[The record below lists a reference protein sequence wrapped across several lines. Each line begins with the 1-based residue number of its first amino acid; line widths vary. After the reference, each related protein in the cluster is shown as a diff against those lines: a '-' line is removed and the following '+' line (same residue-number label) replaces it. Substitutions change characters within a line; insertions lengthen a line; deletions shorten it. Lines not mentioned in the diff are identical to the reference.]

1 MKPKR
6 RKGLALGLVLAL
18 AFTLLSGTALAAA
31 PTIQGAELQA
41 SPGETV
47 TYTVQL
53 KDNPGIAGVML
64 YLRADTKVFQV
75 PTDRDGDYEVSTG
88 EVTAGG
94 SMLANTLG
102 NEGWQ
107 VLWFQATNSQ
117 KDGVFLNIKLK
128 VSQDAKTGTYPIQLA
143 LSPENTVDQA
153 GKQVSL
159 SCVNGSVQVKEN
171 AQTPSGGTSGGTGSS
186 GITKP
191 SQPTTPTTPDT
202 PDQSDAVF
210 SDVPATHWA
219 YASVMELQKRG
230 IVNGVQ
236 KGIFAPN
243 AEVTRAQFMKMLAGV
258 AGAQVGEPDKALP
271 FTDVVEG
278 SWYTPYVAWAYQ
290 TGVVN
295 GVSATSFAPDAPISR
310 QQICAMLQRL
320 AEKQGITLPEKTA
333 ELTFKD
339 QESIQDYAKAA
350 VTAMQKAGLLSGYED
365 GTFRPA
371 NHATRAESAKILAA
385 FLEIKEGMK

>member
-47 TYTVQL
+47 TYTVQV
-53 KDNPGIAGVML
+53 KGNPGIAGVML
-64 YLRADTKVFQV
+64 YLRADTSVFQV
-75 PTDRDGDYEVSTG
+75 PTDQDGDYEVSTG

-117 KDGVFLNIKLK
+117 KDGVFLKIKLNLSK
-128 VSQDAKTGTYPIQLA
+128 DAKAGTYPIQLA

-159 SCVNGSVQVKEN
+159 ACVNGSIQVKGN
-171 AQTPSGGTSGGTGSS
+171 AQTPGSGGNNGSS
-186 GITKP
+186 GTTKP

-202 PDQSDAVF
+202 PNQSDAVF

-219 YASVMELQKRG
+219 YASVMELQKCG

-236 KGIFAPN
+236 KGIFAPK

-271 FTDVVEG
+271 FTDVAEG

-310 QQICAMLQRL
+310 QQICAMLRRL

-333 ELTFKD
+333 EITFKD

-385 FLEIKEGMK
+385 FLEIKEGIK

>member
-1 MKPKR
+1 
-6 RKGLALGLVLAL
+6 
-18 AFTLLSGTALAAA
+18 
-31 PTIQGAELQA
+31 
-41 SPGETV
+41 
-47 TYTVQL
+47 
-53 KDNPGIAGVML
+53 
-64 YLRADTKVFQV
+64 
-75 PTDRDGDYEVSTG
+75 
-88 EVTAGG
+88 
-94 SMLANTLG
+94 MLANTLG

-117 KDGVFLNIKLK
+117 KDGVFLKIKLN
-128 VSQDAKTGTYPIQLA
+128 VSKDAKAGTYPIQLA

-159 SCVNGSVQVKEN
+159 ACVNGSIQVKGN
-171 AQTPSGGTSGGTGSS
+171 AQTPGSGGNNGSS
-186 GITKP
+186 GTTKP

-230 IVNGVQ
+230 IINGVQ

-271 FTDVVEG
+271 FTDVAEG

-320 AEKQGITLPEKTA
+320 AEKQGITLPEKAA
-333 ELTFKD
+333 EITFKD

-350 VTAMQKAGLLSGYED
+350 VTAMQKAGLLSGYKD

>member
-47 TYTVQL
+47 TYTVQV
-53 KDNPGIAGVML
+53 KGNPGIAGVML
-64 YLRADTKVFQV
+64 YLRADTSVFQV
-75 PTDRDGDYEVSTG
+75 PTDQDGDYEVSTG

-117 KDGVFLNIKLK
+117 KDGVFLKIKLN
-128 VSQDAKTGTYPIQLA
+128 VSKDAKAGTYPIQLA

-159 SCVNGSVQVKEN
+159 ACVNGSIQVKGN
-171 AQTPSGGTSGGTGSS
+171 AQTPGSGGNNGSS

-271 FTDVVEG
+271 FTDVAEG
-278 SWYTPYVAWAYQ
+278 SWYTPYQ

-320 AEKQGITLPEKTA
+320 AEKHGITLPEKTA
-333 ELTFKD
+333 EITFKD

>member
-47 TYTVQL
+47 TYTVQV
-53 KDNPGIAGVML
+53 KGNPGIAGVML

-88 EVTAGG
+88 EATAGG
-94 SMLANTLG
+94 SMLANMLG

-117 KDGVFLNIKLK
+117 KDGVFLKIKLN
-128 VSQDAKTGTYPIQLA
+128 VSKDAKAGTYPIQLA
-143 LSPENTVDQA
+143 FSPENTVDQA

-159 SCVNGSVQVKEN
+159 ACVNGSIQVKGN
-171 AQTPSGGTSGGTGSS
+171 AQTPGSGGNNGSS
-186 GITKP
+186 GTTKP

-230 IVNGVQ
+230 IINGVQ

-271 FTDVVEG
+271 FTDVAEG

-295 GVSATSFAPDAPISR
+295 GVSATSFAPDASISR

-320 AEKQGITLPEKTA
+320 AEKHGITLPEKTA
-333 ELTFKD
+333 ELIFKD
-339 QESIQDYAKAA
+339 QESIQDYAKTA

>member
-1 MKPKR
+1 M
-6 RKGLALGLVLAL
+6 LAL

-47 TYTVQL
+47 TYTVQV
-53 KDNPGIAGVML
+53 KGNPGIAGVML
-64 YLRADTKVFQV
+64 YLRADTSVFQV
-75 PTDRDGDYEVSTG
+75 PTDQDGDYEVSTG

-117 KDGVFLNIKLK
+117 KDGVFLKIKLN
-128 VSQDAKTGTYPIQLA
+128 VSKDAKAGTYPIQLS

-159 SCVNGSVQVKEN
+159 ACVNGSIQVKGN
-171 AQTPSGGTSGGTGSS
+171 AQTPGSGGNNGSS
-186 GITKP
+186 GTTKP

-202 PDQSDAVF
+202 PNQSDAIF

-271 FTDVVEG
+271 FTDVAEG

-295 GVSATSFAPDAPISR
+295 GVSATSFAPDASISR

-320 AEKQGITLPEKTA
+320 AEKHGITLPEKTA
-333 ELTFKD
+333 ELIFKD
-339 QESIQDYAKAA
+339 QESIQDYAKTA

-385 FLEIKEGMK
+385 FSEIKEGMK

>member
-47 TYTVQL
+47 TYTVQV
-53 KDNPGIAGVML
+53 KGNPGIAGVML
-64 YLRADTKVFQV
+64 YLRADTSVFQV
-75 PTDRDGDYEVSTG
+75 PTDQDGDYEVSTG

-117 KDGVFLNIKLK
+117 KDGVFLKIKLN
-128 VSQDAKTGTYPIQLA
+128 VSKDAKAGTYPIQLS

-159 SCVNGSVQVKEN
+159 ACVNGSIQVKGN
-171 AQTPSGGTSGGTGSS
+171 AQTPGSGGNNGSS
-186 GITKP
+186 GTTKP

-202 PDQSDAVF
+202 PNQSDAIF

-271 FTDVVEG
+271 FTDVAEG

-295 GVSATSFAPDAPISR
+295 GVSATSFAPDASISR

-320 AEKQGITLPEKTA
+320 AEKHGITLPEKTA
-333 ELTFKD
+333 ELIFKD
-339 QESIQDYAKAA
+339 QESIQDYAKTA

-385 FLEIKEGMK
+385 FSEIKEGMK

>member
-41 SPGETV
+41 SAGETV
-47 TYTVQL
+47 TYTVQV
-53 KDNPGIAGVML
+53 KGNPGIAGVML
-64 YLRADTKVFQV
+64 YLRADTSVFQV
-75 PTDRDGDYEVSTG
+75 PTDQDGDYEVSTG

-117 KDGVFLNIKLK
+117 KDGVFLKIKLNLSK
-128 VSQDAKTGTYPIQLA
+128 DAKAGTYPIQLA

-159 SCVNGSVQVKEN
+159 ACVNGSIQVKGN
-171 AQTPSGGTSGGTGSS
+171 AQTRGSGGNNGSS
-186 GITKP
+186 WTTKP

-202 PDQSDAVF
+202 PNQSDAVF

-271 FTDVVEG
+271 FTDVAEG

-295 GVSATSFAPDAPISR
+295 GVSATSFAPDASISR

-320 AEKQGITLPEKTA
+320 AEKHGITLPEKTA
-333 ELTFKD
+333 ELIFKD
-339 QESIQDYAKAA
+339 QESIQDYAKTA

-385 FLEIKEGMK
+385 FSEIQEGMK

>member
-6 RKGLALGLVLAL
+6 RRGLALGLAVALAL
-18 AFTLLSGTALAAA
+18 TLLSGTALAAA
-31 PTIQGAELQA
+31 PTMQGAELQA

-75 PTDRDGDYEVSTG
+75 PTDQDGDYEVSTG
-88 EVTAGG
+88 EATAGG

-117 KDGVFLNIKLK
+117 KDGVFLKIKLK

-143 LSPENTVDQA
+143 LSPENTVDQN

-159 SCVNGSVQVKEN
+159 ACVNGSIQVKGN
-171 AQTPSGGTSGGTGSS
+171 AQTPGSGGNNGSS
-186 GITKP
+186 GTTKP

-202 PDQSDAVF
+202 PNQSDAVF
-210 SDVPATHWA
+210 SDVPTTHWA

-271 FTDVVEG
+271 FTDVAEG
-278 SWYTPYVAWAYQ
+278 SWYTPYVAWAYH

-333 ELTFKD
+333 EITFKD

>member
-6 RKGLALGLVLAL
+6 RRGLALGLAVALAL
-18 AFTLLSGTALAAA
+18 TLLSGTALAAA
-31 PTIQGAELQA
+31 PTMQGAELQA

-75 PTDRDGDYEVSTG
+75 PTDQDGDYEVSTG
-88 EVTAGG
+88 EATAGG

-117 KDGVFLNIKLK
+117 KDGVFLKIKLN
-128 VSQDAKTGTYPIQLA
+128 VSKDAKAGTYPIQLA

-159 SCVNGSVQVKEN
+159 ACVNGSIQVKGN
-171 AQTPSGGTSGGTGSS
+171 AQTPGSGGNNGSS
-186 GITKP
+186 GTTKP

-230 IVNGVQ
+230 IINGVQ
-236 KGIFAPN
+236 KVIFAPN

-271 FTDVVEG
+271 FTDVAEG

-333 ELTFKD
+333 EITFKD
-339 QESIQDYAKAA
+339 QESIQDYAKTA

>member
-6 RKGLALGLVLAL
+6 RRGLALGLAVALAL
-18 AFTLLSGTALAAA
+18 TLLSGTALAAA
-31 PTIQGAELQA
+31 PTMQGAELQA

-75 PTDRDGDYEVSTG
+75 PTDQDGDYEVSTG
-88 EVTAGG
+88 EATAGG

-117 KDGVFLNIKLK
+117 KDGVFLKIKLN
-128 VSQDAKTGTYPIQLA
+128 VSKDAKAGTYPIQLA

-159 SCVNGSVQVKEN
+159 ACVNGSIQVKGN
-171 AQTPSGGTSGGTGSS
+171 AQTPGSGGNNGSS
-186 GITKP
+186 ATTKP

-230 IVNGVQ
+230 IINGVQ
-236 KGIFAPN
+236 KVIFAPN

-271 FTDVVEG
+271 FTDVAEG

-333 ELTFKD
+333 EITFKD
-339 QESIQDYAKAA
+339 QESIQDYAKTA

>member
-6 RKGLALGLVLAL
+6 RRGLALGLAVALAL
-18 AFTLLSGTALAAA
+18 TLLSGTALAAA
-31 PTIQGAELQA
+31 PTMQGAELQA

-64 YLRADTKVFQV
+64 YLRADAKVFQV

-117 KDGVFLNIKLK
+117 KDGVFLKIKLN
-128 VSQDAKTGTYPIQLA
+128 VSKDAKAGTYPIQLA
-143 LSPENTVDQA
+143 LSPENTVDQN

-159 SCVNGSVQVKEN
+159 ACVNGSIQVKGN
-171 AQTPSGGTSGGTGSS
+171 AQTPGSGGNNGSS
-186 GITKP
+186 GTTKP

-230 IVNGVQ
+230 IINGVQ

-271 FTDVVEG
+271 FTDVAEG
-278 SWYTPYVAWAYQ
+278 SWYAPYVAWAYQ

-333 ELTFKD
+333 EITFKD

>member
-6 RKGLALGLVLAL
+6 RKGLALGLALAL

-47 TYTVQL
+47 TYTVQV

-64 YLRADTKVFQV
+64 YLRADTTVFQV
-75 PTDRDGDYEVSTG
+75 PTDQDGDYEVSTG

-117 KDGVFLNIKLK
+117 KNGVFLKIKLN
-128 VSQDAKTGTYPIQLA
+128 VSKDAKAGTYPIQLA

-159 SCVNGSVQVKEN
+159 ACVNGSIQVKGN
-171 AQTPSGGTSGGTGSS
+171 AQTPGSGGNNGSS
-186 GITKP
+186 GTTKP
-191 SQPTTPTTPDT
+191 TQPATPTTPDT
-202 PDQSDAVF
+202 PNQSNAVF
-210 SDVPATHWA
+210 SDVPTTHWA
-219 YASVMELQKRG
+219 YTSVMELQKRG
-230 IVNGVQ
+230 IVNGMQ
-236 KGIFAPN
+236 EGIFAPN
-243 AEVTRAQFMKMLAGV
+243 AQVTRAQFMKMLAGV
-258 AGAQVGEPDKALP
+258 AGVQVGEPDKALP
-271 FTDVVEG
+271 FTDVTEG
-278 SWYTPYVAWAYQ
+278 SWYTHYVAWAYQ
-290 TGVVN
+290 TGVAN
-295 GVSATSFAPDAPISR
+295 GVSATSFAPDTPISR

-320 AEKQGITLPEKTA
+320 AEKQGITLPENTA
-333 ELTFKD
+333 EITFKD
-339 QESIQDYAKAA
+339 QESIQDYAKTA

-365 GTFRPA
+365 GSFRPA
-371 NHATRAESAKILAA
+371 NHATRAESAKILEA

>member
-47 TYTVQL
+47 TYTVQV
-53 KDNPGIAGVML
+53 KGNPGVAGVML
-64 YLRADTKVFQV
+64 YLRADTSVFQV
-75 PTDRDGDYEVSTG
+75 PTDQDGDYEVSTG

-117 KDGVFLNIKLK
+117 KDGVFLKIKLNLSK
-128 VSQDAKTGTYPIQLA
+128 DAKAGTYPIQLA

-159 SCVNGSVQVKEN
+159 ACVNGSIQVKGN
-171 AQTPSGGTSGGTGSS
+171 AQTPGSGGNNGSS
-186 GITKP
+186 GTTKP

-202 PDQSDAVF
+202 PNQSDAVF

-271 FTDVVEG
+271 FTDVAEG

-295 GVSATSFAPDAPISR
+295 GVSATSFAPDASISR

-320 AEKQGITLPEKTA
+320 AEKHGITLPEKTA
-333 ELTFKD
+333 ELIFKD
-339 QESIQDYAKAA
+339 QESIQDYAKTA

-385 FLEIKEGMK
+385 FSEIKEGMK

>member
-6 RKGLALGLVLAL
+6 RRGLALGLAVALAL
-18 AFTLLSGTALAAA
+18 TLLSGTALAAA
-31 PTIQGAELQA
+31 PTMQGAELQA

-75 PTDRDGDYEVSTG
+75 PTDQDGDYEVSTG
-88 EVTAGG
+88 EATAGG

-117 KDGVFLNIKLK
+117 KDGVFLKIKLK

-143 LSPENTVDQA
+143 LSPENTVDQN

-159 SCVNGSVQVKEN
+159 ACVNGSIQVKGN
-171 AQTPSGGTSGGTGSS
+171 AQTPGSGGNNGSS
-186 GITKP
+186 GTTKP

-202 PDQSDAVF
+202 PNQSDAVF

-271 FTDVVEG
+271 FTDVAEG

-333 ELTFKD
+333 EITFKD